1 MILEVKNLYREYE
14 RKNKTKFNAVEDIS
28 FSLKKGSLTGITG
41 PSGSGKSTLFHLL
54 SGLVKPTSG
63 DIILND
69 RSICNLNE
77 NELSHMRNSEI
88 GYIMQGAN
96 LIPNLTIIENICL
109 PMAFSSKENNT
120 LERGRK
126 LLKEFGLENME
137 NEFPANISGGEQKRV
152 SIARTFA
159 QNPSLIIADEP
170 TSNLDDENSIIIM
183 DFFKKMCNEGMTIL
197 FSTHEKEL
205 LSYADR
211 VLTISKGKC
220 II

>member
-77 NELSHMRNSEI
+77 NELSHMRNREI
-88 GYIMQGAN
+88 GYIIQGAN

-183 DFFKKMCNEGMTIL
+183 EFFKKMCNEGMTIL

>member
-69 RSICNLNE
+69 RSICELNE

-183 DFFKKMCNEGMTIL
+183 EFFKKMCNEGMTIL

>member
-183 DFFKKMCNEGMTIL
+183 DFFKKMCNKGMTIL

>member
-205 LSYADR
+205 LNYADR